1 SPRLDIGALFG
12 VDATRV
18 GEYRVHGPTAL
29 LQIRHAKARVETA
42 REGEDDG
49 FRGFGAD
56 DGELGGHGGFPMDV
70 YIDVYDVAGGVSALR
85 SCNERRH
92 DRLLHVQAVLGL
104 VDGDAGGR
112 VHDRVGG
119 FHVAA
124 ERQAVAEHGA
134 VGERHLGLV
143 DDE

>member
-1 SPRLDIGALFG
+1 ALARPHERLDEAAPDRRAAVDGGVARDPELVSPRLDIGALFG

-56 DGELGGHGGFPMDV
+56 DGELGGHGGFPMD
-70 YIDVYDVAGGVSALR
+70 
-85 SCNERRH
+85 
-92 DRLLHVQAVLGL
+92 
-104 VDGDAGGR
+104 
-112 VHDRVGG
+112 
-119 FHVAA
+119 
-124 ERQAVAEHGA
+124 
-134 VGERHLGLV
+134 
-143 DDE
+143 